1 MLNSYP
7 LDNHSSVLKAVD
19 EFVFLNNNLGILP
32 NHFVSTLTELIPA
45 FKAYEQGD
53 VVYSTYVRTFRSLVE
68 YIDNSRKTLEY
79 EMYFK
84 GLGKSEIYR
93 LSSQLKCCQSD
104 FAKEL
109 KRYKENKQSNSESFA
124 KYIKTIIYD
133 YSCVLIVRVDLS
145 YREEYLPE
153 VTFDQF
159 LSDVERLRSYLKD
172 RHGDVQHLLGY
183 GMALEQG
190 QSKGF
195 HIHLYLI
202 YNAARV
208 QQDGYFAMSMIK
220 HWKEITTEMGTGY
233 NVNNKEKKEEY
244 RVRGLLGV
252 GKIHRNCQHE
262 VDNALM
268 VASYLNRAE
277 KWYQRLLIRFP
288 KMQTFSKGEYT
299 PHGRNYQT
307 RYKDKLKEVV
317 PSPALVGVMT
327 RLDVDTLDE
336 LES

>member
-1 MLNSYP
+1 
-7 LDNHSSVLKAVD
+7 
-19 EFVFLNNNLGILP
+19 
-32 NHFVSTLTELIPA
+32 
-45 FKAYEQGD
+45 
-53 VVYSTYVRTFRSLVE
+53 
-68 YIDNSRKTLEY
+68 
-79 EMYFK
+79 
-84 GLGKSEIYR
+84 
-93 LSSQLKCCQSD
+93 
-104 FAKEL
+104 
-109 KRYKENKQSNSESFA
+109 
-124 KYIKTIIYD
+124 
-133 YSCVLIVRVDLS
+133 
-145 YREEYLPE
+145 
-153 VTFDQF
+153 
-159 LSDVERLRSYLKD
+159 
-172 RHGDVQHLLGY
+172 
-183 GMALEQG
+183 
-190 QSKGF
+190 
-195 HIHLYLI
+195 
-202 YNAARV
+202 
-208 QQDGYFAMSMIK
+208 
-220 HWKEITTEMGTGY
+220 MGTGY